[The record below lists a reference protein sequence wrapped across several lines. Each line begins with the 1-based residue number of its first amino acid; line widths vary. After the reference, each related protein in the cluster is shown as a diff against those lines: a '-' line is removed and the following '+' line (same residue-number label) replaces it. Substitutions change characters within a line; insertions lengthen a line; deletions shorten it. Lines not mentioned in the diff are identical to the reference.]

1 MQRINKYIEIVRSS
15 QGALVS
21 LGKYSAEAMREVLEQ
36 HYQTV
41 RISVVNDFDDLKELV
56 EKQPDLVFLG
66 MKSLPTTTTEPET
79 ETVWVSDF
87 LNEHGIAHT
96 GSQLDAIKF
105 ESNKPLAKQ
114 QVAKAGHNTARSMVI
129 TDNIID
135 TAALADLQFPLFV
148 KPVSLGGGQ
157 GIDND
162 SLVYSKVEL
171 LAKAAY
177 INERYNQNSLVEEYL
192 PGREF
197 SVAILRNEYTNILEA
212 MPIELVAEKNL
223 KGARILSK
231 SAKSANEEVV
241 LPVHNSPI
249 KDAVN
254 ELAINVFM
262 ALGARDYG
270 RVDIRLNGEGIPYFL
285 EANLIPCL
293 KSDYGS
299 FQKACVINNNICYED
314 MILAIIRLGLSH
326 TSGLAVGHSSIVSPL
341 RDQFT
346 PVAALDSI

>member
-15 QGALVS
+15 KAALVS

-36 HYQTV
+36 HYETV
-41 RISVVNDFDDLKELV
+41 HISVVNDLDGLKELV
-56 EKQPDLVFLG
+56 AKQPDLVFLG
-66 MKSLPTTTTEPET
+66 MKSLPSIEPGLP
-79 ETVWVSDF
+79 TVWVSDY
-87 LNEHGIAHT
+87 LNDHGIAHT

-114 QVAKAGHNTARSMVI
+114 HVRNAGLNTARSIVVA
-129 TDNIID
+129 DNKIEVD
-135 TAALADLQFPLFV
+135 TLAKLQFPLFV

-157 GIDND
+157 GIDSD
-162 SLVYSKVEL
+162 SLVYSETELKAKVEC
-171 LAKAAY
+171 
-177 INERYNQNSLVEEYL
+177 ITERYNQNSLVEEYL

-197 SVAILRNEYTNILEA
+197 SVAILRNEYTNTLQT

-223 KGARILSK
+223 KGERFLSK
-231 SAKSANEEVV
+231 TAKSANEEVV
-241 LPVHNSPI
+241 LPVQDSHT
-249 KDAVN
+249 KDKVN
-254 ELAINVFM
+254 ELAIEVFK

-270 RVDIRLNGEGIPYFL
+270 RVDIRLNDAGVPYFL

-314 MILAIIRLGLSH
+314 MILAITRLGLSH
-326 TSGLAVGHSSIVSPL
+326 KPSLSVESSIVSPL
-341 RDQFT
+341 LDQFT
-346 PVAALDSI
+346 PIPALDSA

>member
-21 LGKYSAEAMREVLEQ
+21 LGKYSAEAMREVLER
-36 HYQTV
+36 HYETV
-41 RISVVNDFDDLKELV
+41 RISVVNDLDDLKELV
-56 EKQPDLVFLG
+56 ARQPDMVFLG
-66 MKSLPTTTTEPET
+66 MKSLPATVPAT

-105 ESNKPLAKQ
+105 ESSKPLAKQ
-114 QVAKAGHNTARSMVI
+114 QVHRAGLNTAQSMVI
-129 TDNIID
+129 TNNVID
-135 TAALADLQFPLFV
+135 TESLAHLQFPLFV

-162 SLVYSKVEL
+162 SLVYSEAAL
-171 LAKAAY
+171 FAKATY
-177 INERYNQNSLVEEYL
+177 INERYNQSALVEEYL

-197 SVAILRNEYTNILEA
+197 SVAILRNEYTNTLEA

-241 LPVHNSPI
+241 LSVHDSPL

-254 ELAINVFM
+254 ELAINVFI

-299 FQKACVINNNICYED
+299 FQKACVINSNIGYED
-314 MILAIIRLGLSH
+314 MILTIIRLGLSH
-326 TSGLAVGHSSIVSPL
+326 TSGLAVEHNSIASPL
-341 RDQFT
+341 LDQFT
-346 PVAALDSI
+346 QIPALDSI